1 MGEVLKPQQR
11 NTNYGGIPTS
21 RIVRRSA
28 EGSCLDIE
36 QNQISGIWTSWITPQ
51 LERYTICTGM
61 LSFFFVS
68 IYWGISGMTFICLGT
83 HGMAYQIVQKNYD
96 KYTPYWTPL
105 LKVLIFSLSVGM
117 VPKHV
122 RYHFSS
128 VLLGSVRNA
137 NNYIH
142 LKLRQKG
149 QRKSNFWVILF
160 TRRIASSFH
169 LKYNDRAVGLMIFD
183 TKAS

>member
-1 MGEVLKPQQR
+1 MKDEERLLIQSGFLKMGEVLKPQQR
-11 NTNYGGIPTS
+11 NTNDGGIPTS
-21 RIVRRSA
+21 RIVRRSV
-28 EGSCLDIE
+28 EGSCLDLE
-36 QNQISGIWTSWITPQ
+36 QNQINF
-51 LERYTICTGM
+51 RYMNFLNNSTVRALYNMYRYVI
-61 LSFFFVS
+61 FFLVS
-68 IYWGISGMTFICLGT
+68 IYWMISGMTFICLGT

-137 NNYIH
+137 NNYVH
-142 LKLRQKG
+142 SKRRQKG
-149 QRKSNFWVILF
+149 QLKYNFGVLLS

-169 LKYNDRAVGLMIFD
+169 L
-183 TKAS
+183 